1 MDVTLAAAKPMT
13 VAGFEIEPATER
25 DVPLILRL
33 IKGLAEYEK
42 LSHEVTA
49 TEDALRASLF
59 GDRMDAEVVIARAA
73 SEPVGFALFFHTY
86 STFLAQRGLYLEDLF
101 VMPAWRGRGAGR
113 ALLTYL
119 ARLAIE
125 RHCGRLDWVVLDWN
139 EPAIRFYKSLG
150 AQLMED
156 WTVNRLTGDA
166 LHRLAASDR

>member
-13 VAGFEIEPATER
+13 VAGFDIEPATER

-33 IKGLAEYEK
+33 INGLAEYEK

-49 TEDALRASLF
+49 TEDAIRASLF
-59 GDRMDAEVVIARAA
+59 GERPDAEVVIARSA
-73 SEPVGFALFFHTY
+73 SEPVAFALFFHTY

-101 VMPAWRGRGAGR
+101 VVPEWRGRGAGR

-125 RHCGRLDWVVLDWN
+125 RQCGRLEWVVLDWN
-139 EPAIRFYKSLG
+139 EPAIRFYKSVG
-150 AQLMED
+150 ADPMGE

-166 LHRLAASDR
+166 LTRLAQ